1 MRRALFVLLSATLLV
16 GLAACDDDPSSGV
29 DPSPDAE
36 PAPDA
41 EPDPSPEA
49 EPSGELLFMNRHDD
63 GNTFACNTCHA
74 MTEPTADFR
83 RPGHPLGD
91 AAMRPTFKN
100 GQVGTL
106 LEAVNSCRTEWM
118 VAPPF
123 AAEDARW
130 QALAGFLATAAGD
143 APADPLA
150 FEIVQPP
157 ADLEGGD
164 IEAGRATF
172 NGTCAVCHGAEAT
185 GTMLAPP
192 LNGAF
197 LTADLI
203 ARRVRTSGTVD
214 SPVYDGLTGGRM
226 PFWSA
231 DRLSDVELRDV
242 VAFVVQNDPGDVVPA
257 PEPDPEPAVEPGD
270 CGSTHPLV
278 DSTAMFNTFAH
289 QVGGTATVV
298 DDCTIR
304 LDDFTFDGQ
313 GVNVQLYGG
322 LAGAY
327 ANGFSMSGDLRRSPG
342 YAGESLTFTLPEGV
356 TLDDLDGV
364 SVWCVPVGINFGDAR
379 FE

>member
-1 MRRALFVLLSATLLV
+1 MRRALFTLLSATLLI
-16 GLAACDDDPSSGV
+16 GLAGCDDDASDPGP
-29 DPSPDAE
+29 DPSPEAE
-36 PAPDA
+36 PAP
-41 EPDPSPEA
+41 EPDPSPEG

-74 MTEPTADFR
+74 LTEPTADFR

-91 AAMRPTFKN
+91 AAMRPSFKN
-100 GQVGTL
+100 GQVDTL

-123 AAEDARW
+123 GANDDRW
-130 QALAGFLATAAGD
+130 QALQGFLATAAGD
-143 APADPLA
+143 APADPLV

-164 IEAGRATF
+164 VEAGRDAF

-185 GTMLAPP
+185 GTQLAPP
-192 LNGAF
+192 LNGEF

-203 ARRVRTSGTVD
+203 ARRVRTSGVVD

-231 DRLSDVELRDV
+231 DRLSDAELTDII
-242 VAFVVQNDPGDVVPA
+242 AFVVQNDPGDIV
-257 PEPDPEPAVEPGD
+257 PEPDPEPEMVNPGD
-270 CGSTHPLV
+270 CASTHALV
-278 DSTAMFNTFAH
+278 GSEATFETFAH

-304 LDDFTFDGQ
+304 IDDFTFDGQ

-327 ANGFSMSGDLRRSPG
+327 AQGFSMSGDLRRSPG
-342 YAGESLTFTLPEGV
+342 YAGESLTFTLPEGT

-364 SVWCVPVGINFGDAR
+364 SIWCVPVGINFGDAR

>member
-1 MRRALFVLLSATLLV
+1 MRSAPFIALALSV
-16 GLAACDDDPSSGV
+16 LAALGCDAD
-29 DPSPDAE
+29 PDAGDPPPGMPE
-36 PAPDA
+36 PT
-41 EPDPSPEA
+41 
-49 EPSGELLFMNRHDD
+49 GELLFMNRHDD

-91 AAMRPTFKN
+91 AAMRPDFKN

-123 AAEDARW
+123 EAEDPRW
-130 QALAGFLATAAGD
+130 QALAGFLADAAGD
-143 APADPLA
+143 APAESLA
-150 FEIVQPP
+150 FEIVAPP
-157 ADLEGGD
+157 DDLAGGD
-164 IEAGRATF
+164 AAAGRDTF
-172 NGTCAVCHGAEAT
+172 DGTCAVCHGASAT
-185 GTMLAPP
+185 GTQLAPP

-203 ARRVRTSGTVD
+203 AQRVRTSGVVD

-231 DRLSDVELRDV
+231 DRLSDAELRDV
-242 VAFVVQNDPGDVVPA
+242 IAFVAQNDPGEVV
-257 PEPDPEPAVEPGD
+257 PEPDPEPEMVNPGD
-270 CGSTHPLV
+270 CASSHPLV
-278 DSTAMFNTFAH
+278 GSVATFEGFSH

-304 LDDFTFDGQ
+304 LDEFTFDGQ

-322 LAGAY
+322 LDGAY
-327 ANGFSMSGDLRRSPG
+327 QDGFSMSGDLRRSPA
-342 YAGESLTFTLPEGV
+342 YAGESLTFTLPAGV